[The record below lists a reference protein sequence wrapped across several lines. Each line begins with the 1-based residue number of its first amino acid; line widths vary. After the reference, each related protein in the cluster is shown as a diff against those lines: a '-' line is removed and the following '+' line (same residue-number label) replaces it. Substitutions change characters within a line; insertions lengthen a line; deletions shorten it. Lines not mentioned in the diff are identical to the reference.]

1 MSKLRAYA
9 ELVRLPN
16 LFTAAADVLAGYWLY
31 SRALSATPVLALLV
45 ASSICLYASAVAL
58 NAVVDVEVDRGE
70 RPKRPIPSG
79 RLTLHDARRCFAWLV
94 LLGLAS
100 AGAASFLAQ
109 TPACIAFAG
118 LIFFSGALYNLG
130 VKHTT
135 LRAANM
141 ATCRGL
147 NLAMGMSGHA
157 AIAGLPLLALFT
169 FVASLTHFG
178 RDEAAITARSRLRG
192 GTAGILIALLLLGY
206 FAAERMMT
214 DTTVLVLWLA
224 LAIHV
229 GRVALRAFKR
239 PDPMNVQYAMG
250 TFILAII
257 PFDAIMVCAAHG
269 WRGGVPFAVLLLGA
283 VTAARWARAT

>member
-31 SRALSATPVLALLV
+31 TRELSPTPVLAAL
-45 ASSICLYASAVAL
+45 AISSVCLYASAVAL
-58 NAVVDVEVDRGE
+58 NAVVDAELDRTE
-70 RPKRPIPSG
+70 RPGRPIPSG
-79 RLTLHDARRCFAWLV
+79 RLTLHTARRCFAWLA

-100 AGAASFLAQ
+100 AGAASILAQ

-118 LIFFSGALYNLG
+118 LIFFAGALYNLG
-130 VKHTT
+130 VKHTP

-147 NLAMGMSGHA
+147 NLALGMSGHA
-157 AIAGLPLLALFT
+157 AVAGLPLLAFFT
-169 FVASLTHFG
+169 FVAALTHFG
-178 RDEAAITARSRLRG
+178 RDEAGASSRSRLNG
-192 GTAGILIALLLLGY
+192 GAAGILIALLLLGY
-206 FAAERMMT
+206 FAAERMMV
-214 DTTVLVLWLA
+214 DTAVLVLWLA
-224 LAIHV
+224 LAIHL
-229 GRVALRAFKR
+229 GRVALRAVKR
-239 PDPMNVQYAMG
+239 PDAATVQYAMG

-283 VTAARWARAT
+283 VIAGRWARPT

>member
-31 SRALSATPVLALLV
+31 TREPSLTPILAALTL
-45 ASSICLYASAVAL
+45 SSVCLYASGVAL
-58 NAVVDVEVDRGE
+58 NAIVDAETDRSE
-70 RPKRPIPSG
+70 RPGRPIPSG
-79 RLTLHDARRCFAWLV
+79 RLTLHNARRCFVWLA

-100 AGAASFLAQ
+100 AGAASVLAQ
-109 TPACIAFAG
+109 SPVCIAFAG
-118 LIFFSGALYNLG
+118 LIFFVSALYNLG
-130 VKHTT
+130 VKHTP

-169 FVASLTHFG
+169 YVAALTHFG
-178 RDEAAITARSRLRG
+178 RDEAETAARSRLRTG
-192 GTAGILIALLLLGY
+192 VAGILIALLLLGY
-206 FAAERMMT
+206 FAAERMMA

-224 LAIHV
+224 LTIHL
-229 GRVALRAFKR
+229 GRVALRAIRR
-239 PDPMNVQYAMG
+239 PDASSVQYAMG

-269 WRGGVPFAVLLLGA
+269 WGGGVPFAALLLGA
-283 VTAARWARAT
+283 VITARWARPT